1 MLYSVLLNEVSAFD
15 HKQTADGEEERSR
28 IKDYKKTSMFKG
40 TVIFEE
46 FLRKLEQTFKG
57 KAILTSDK
65 KMEF

>member
-1 MLYSVLLNEVSAFD
+1 MNAFD
-15 HKQTADGEEERSR
+15 EKNTVEGEENRSK

-57 KAILTSDK
+57 KAAALSDM